1 MACQLTPLPP
11 LPETPCG
18 KHRHPTGTLR
28 GVVSYCEQ
36 IGSNFEFRI
45 REQRFTVT
53 NMPVPKWMVLGAIV
67 EVEFFADG
75 GMGIGLVGLP
85 DTTQDI

>member
-1 MACQLTPLPP
+1 MACQLTPPIP
-11 LPETPCG
+11 LPETLCD

-28 GVVSYCEQ
+28 GIVSYCEQ

-53 NMPVPKWMVLGAIV
+53 NMPVPQWMVLGAIV

-75 GMGIGLVGLP
+75 GMGIGLI
-85 DTTQDI
+85 D